1 MAVRIFWTASI
12 FFLLGVALRTM
23 LPIGGISILFFAALA
38 AVPLSLMLFT
48 RSRERSLI
56 LSLVAMLAF
65 AGGMMRMHAGIIE
78 PEPLLDAH
86 VGEKAVI
93 TGFVQDE
100 PDVRENNVRIPLRVI
115 SVASTSL
122 SSKIAVLVVA
132 PLHTE
137 VSYGDIISA
146 EGKLEIPKAFETGEG
161 RYFDYPGFLAKDRI
175 LYSISFARVES
186 GGKNDGNRIKA
197 WAIGAKQT
205 YLEGI
210 ANALPEPQAGLA
222 GGITVGDKRGLGEEL
237 SETFRT
243 VGLTHIVVLS
253 GYNIMVVV
261 EALMRAL
268 THAPQMLRLSLGVS
282 VAFFFAAITGFAS
295 ASSRAALMA
304 SIAIAGKAS
313 GRTYLASRA
322 LALVAAGMVVWNPYI
337 LLFDPGFQLSII
349 ATAGLIHFSPLFES
363 KMTFL
368 TQRFGL
374 RDIAAATLGTQ
385 LAVLPLL
392 LYQNGQL
399 SLFALPANLLA
410 LVMIP
415 WAMLLSAL
423 AALFGLFTGIVAP
436 LFGFPAFVLLSY
448 VISVAEFF
456 AWLPFSSLSIPAFG
470 FMWLLIIY
478 AALCVGTAFFR
489 VDTRA

>member
-23 LPIGGISILFFAALA
+23 LPIGWVSMLFFAALA
-38 AVPLSLMLFT
+38 VVPFMYMLFT
-48 RSRERSLI
+48 RSRERSLV
-56 LSLVAMLAF
+56 LSLVALLTF
-65 AGGMMRMHAGIIE
+65 AGGMMRMHVGIIE
-78 PEPLLDAH
+78 PEPLLDAY
-86 VGEKAVI
+86 VGEKVVI

-100 PDVRENNVRIPLRVI
+100 PDVRENNVRIPLRVL
-115 SVASTSL
+115 SVASTSVP
-122 SSKIAVLVVA
+122 SQVAVLVVA

-137 VSYGDIISA
+137 VRYGDTISA
-146 EGKLEIPKAFETGEG
+146 EGKLEIPKAFETGAG

-186 GGKNDGNRIKA
+186 RGKNEGNRIKA
-197 WAIGAKQT
+197 WAIGAKQK
-205 YLEGI
+205 YLEGLS
-210 ANALPEPQAGLA
+210 NALSEPHAGLA

-268 THAPQMLRLSLGVS
+268 SHAPQALRLSIGVF

-313 GRTYLASRA
+313 GRSYLASRA
-322 LALVAAGMVVWNPYI
+322 LALVATGMVVWNPYI
-337 LLFDPGFQLSII
+337 LIFDPGFQLSIV

-363 KMTFL
+363 RLTFL
-368 TQRFGL
+368 TSRFGL

-415 WAMLLSAL
+415 SAMLLSAL
-423 AALFGLFTGIVAP
+423 AAFFGLFTGVVAP
-436 LFGFPAFVLLSY
+436 LFGFPAYLLLSY

-456 AWLPFSSLSIPAFG
+456 AWLPLSSLSVPAFG
-470 FMWLLIIY
+470 LWWLLCMY
-478 AALCVGTAFFR
+478 AVIGVIAYFLRTAKKI
-489 VDTRA
+489 